1 MKDRS
6 TEEKRH
12 HSNARVPYTCYKGII
27 PDWFPSVPLHWHR
40 EFELA
45 YIYDGKGIFRIEE
58 QIIPVETGDIVI
70 IKPGALHSTDKTDC
84 KKFDYDTIVFDD
96 SFLFGNHAE
105 RCFTDLLSIFE
116 REDSFIRLPINSEN
130 MYYEEIRE
138 NTLKL
143 FDAARLF
150 SGSGDLKVKISLLEI
165 FRLIIDSGA
174 VETGYKS
181 EISSDSIKPAVDY
194 IREYYGDHITVDML
208 ADKCHLS
215 KSYFMNLFKKVT
227 GNTVIGYLM
236 QVRVDN
242 ACRLLANENMSAS
255 EAALSV
261 GYTNISNFNRQ
272 FKELTGCT
280 PKEYKKRK

>member
-58 QIIPVETGDIVI
+58 QIIPVVI

-138 NTLKL
+138 NTLKTKYPTNSSTPNT
-143 FDAARLF
+143 DRARSAADIF
-150 SGSGDLKVKISLLEI
+150 SNRYS
-165 FRLIIDSGA
+165 SGA
-174 VETGYKS
+174 R
-181 EISSDSIKPAVDY
+181 P
-194 IREYYGDHITVDML
+194 ITL
-208 ADKCHLS
+208 K
-215 KSYFMNLFKKVT
+215 
-227 GNTVIGYLM
+227 
-236 QVRVDN
+236 
-242 ACRLLANENMSAS
+242 
-255 EAALSV
+255 
-261 GYTNISNFNRQ
+261 
-272 FKELTGCT
+272 
-280 PKEYKKRK
+280 